1 LKTKAELIFIFE
13 IISHSFLGVLC
24 KESTSLSLYDI
35 QNANGVAT
43 EEMEPIPL
51 ERGLILTDQQ
61 NETISSFAW
70 HLSEENRLLYS
81 TTSLNIRVF
90 NNLKTPKKIDN
101 RYYL

>member
-1 LKTKAELIFIFE
+1 M
-13 IISHSFLGVLC
+13 
-24 KESTSLSLYDI
+24 SLYDI
-35 QNANGVAT
+35 QNANGVAA

-70 HLSEENRLLYS
+70 HLNEENRLLYS

-90 NNLKTPKKIDN
+90 YQINILMMDVTCYHIYPFFRSI
-101 RYYL
+101 

>member
-1 LKTKAELIFIFE
+1 
-13 IISHSFLGVLC
+13 LC

-35 QNANGVAT
+35 QNANGVAA

-70 HLSEENRLLYS
+70 HLNEENRLLYS

-90 NNLKTPKKIDN
+90 YQINILMIDVT
-101 RYYL
+101 YYHIYPFFRSI